1 MEYIPWI
8 PKPPTTPAEE
18 RSRRALIVAASV
30 GIPCALAI
38 AIAGGVLLHQRSA
51 ALPPDL
57 LGAVVL
63 IALVALSFVF
73 TRGLQFVIEA
83 VSRERA

>member
-8 PKPPTTPAEE
+8 PKTPTTPAEE
-18 RSRRALIVAASV
+18 RSRRALIVAASI
-30 GIPCALAI
+30 GIPCALAL
-38 AIAGGVLLHQRSA
+38 AIAGGIVLHHKQA
-51 ALPPDL
+51 NLPIDL

-63 IALVALSFVF
+63 IGLVVLSFVF

-83 VSRERA
+83 ASRKQA